1 MLENESLEQQRE
13 GTCVNCGT
21 ILEDELKFC
30 RSCGTKV
37 EDTPEQTSSPNDN
50 QETPKLNDQHISC
63 PSCGEEVEDSAT
75 FCSKCGSPIHQEA
88 EDTET
93 TDPEAEEEPTDQHIS
108 CPSCGEEVEQG
119 LIFCTSCGMK
129 VSAET
134 TSEETQGS
142 STLNIPPPEPN
153 VKPFESTDTKKV
165 ISDEQSPDSQQ
176 NIDPD
181 DSVVHDEKEPVLPIP
196 NQSWQININWS
207 DAWKTLYSEHAMTSI
222 LGLGI
227 LLITVGSLVL
237 LVSMWENEN
246 NRIYL
251 VPMSAVQAIA
261 FIVVGHLVR
270 EKMGLRLS
278 GLAFI
283 TIAAVWSLFT
293 SGVIAYLL
301 ADPISD
307 HPQLPGIELK
317 LHIAPWA
324 WLLILAIPLP
334 IWAYLTYRYKGH
346 VLTHGTILLTG
357 LSLSLLSL
365 MIDDNWDNWK
375 WNFLPLSISVPYML
389 YGALNI
395 HGPKNKLVLL
405 STGYALGI
413 IFIFATLFA
422 DDDWIKIASLSLGT
436 IYFGILGL
444 AITSYAPD
452 ITKKLSPVVPEF
464 QKTFQEILA
473 PSLLVISGIAFLG
486 ALGSAI
492 LIIEIDWQ
500 MLIAI
505 IGWIA
510 TAISIGL
517 LFITKKWYW
526 VYIIAG
532 LAHLGFIVSLTLD
545 QIEFATVNSYGLA
558 TIPFVTVFLIFVA
571 WSYSKFKNSEKMY
584 YEFIDDRHIP
594 LASLAVIDIGTSL
607 ILCGW
612 EKWDNSEGI
621 IASAIFTSTLI
632 AASYISKNRFIP
644 YGATILLAITTMF
657 CVGRI
662 SDGSWTIRAVSWSI
676 QGLLSWWAAAGLR
689 KMPIGNLR
697 SVLFVWESP
706 LRLTSTRFAIASG
719 IFVVIALTSSLSGG
733 DESLSHII
741 NATTVIAVI
750 GLLYLGIGITEKNP
764 LYGYVS
770 AASLLISWYIQAIN
784 LNFSEVHFYAIP
796 AGLYLLGIAY
806 FEYKR
811 NSEIKFLA
819 LAANA
824 LAILILPVSAFIQSL
839 VLSPELIYA
848 SLCAIEA
855 ILLIVWGL
863 YSRSKII
870 FAGGMIAFTINL
882 LWHLATTLSDIN
894 VAFTAIGFGLL
905 FIGIAVVIERMKN
918 RLAQSGKEWIDQ
930 LDTWNW

>member
-1 MLENESLEQQRE
+1 GEEVENSA
-13 GTCVNCGT
+13 TFCSKCGAPLHQD
-21 ILEDELKFC
+21 I
-30 RSCGTKV
+30 
-37 EDTPEQTSSPNDN
+37 EDT
-50 QETPKLNDQHISC
+50 ETTDPHLEEELTDQNISC
-63 PSCGEEVEDSAT
+63 PSCGEEVENST
-75 FCSKCGSPIHQEA
+75 IFCSKCGSPVHQDI

-93 TDPEAEEEPTDQHIS
+93 TDPHSEEELTDQNIS

-119 LIFCTSCGMK
+119 LMFCTSCGIK
-129 VSAET
+129 ISVEKT
-134 TSEETQGS
+134 PEETRES
-142 STLNIPPPEPN
+142 STYNVKSIEPN
-153 VKPFESTDTKKV
+153 TETFEVADTKK
-165 ISDEQSPDSQQ
+165 IIDDEQCFESQQ
-176 NIDPD
+176 NIDIE
-181 DSVVHDEKEPVLPIP
+181 DSVVHEEKERVLPTP
-196 NQSWQININWS
+196 NQSWQININWA
-207 DAWKTLYSEHAMTSI
+207 DTCKTLYSEHAMTSI

-251 VPMSAVQAIA
+251 VPMSVVQAIA
-261 FIVVGHLVR
+261 FVVVGHLVR
-270 EKMGLRLS
+270 EKLGLRLS

-365 MIDDNWDNWK
+365 VIDDNWDNWK
-375 WNFLPLSISVPYML
+375 WNFLPLSAAVPYML
-389 YGALNI
+389 YGALSI
-395 HGPKNKLVLL
+395 HSPRNKLVLL
-405 STGYALGI
+405 STGYTLGI

-422 DDDWIKIASLSLGT
+422 DDDWVKITSLSLGT

-444 AITSYAPD
+444 AITSYVPSIAG
-452 ITKKLSPVVPEF
+452 KLSPVLPEF
-464 QKTFQEILA
+464 QKSFQEILA
-473 PSLLVISGIAFLG
+473 PSLLIVSAIAFFG
-486 ALGSAI
+486 AIGSAI

-500 MLIAI
+500 MLTAI

-517 LFITKKWYW
+517 LLITKKWYW
-526 VYIIAG
+526 GYIISG
-532 LAHLGFIVSLTLD
+532 LAHVGFIVSLTLD

-594 LASLAVIDIGTSL
+594 LASLAAIDIGTSL

-612 EKWDNSEGI
+612 EKWDNFEGI
-621 IASAIFTSTLI
+621 FASAIFTFTLI
-632 AASYISKNRFIP
+632 AVSYISKNKFIP

-662 SDGSWTIRAVSWSI
+662 GDGSWTIRAVSWSI

-689 KMPIGNLR
+689 KMPVGNLR
-697 SVLFVWESP
+697 SVLSIWETP

-719 IFVVIALTSSLSGG
+719 IFVVIALISSLTGG
-733 DESLSHII
+733 EESQAHII

-796 AGLYLLGIAY
+796 AGLYLLGIAS

-824 LAILILPVSAFIQSL
+824 LAILILPISAFIQSL

-870 FAGGMIAFTINL
+870 FAGGLVAFTINL
-882 LWHLATTLSDIN
+882 LWHLATTLSDIS

-918 RLAQSGKEWIDQ
+918 RLAQSGKGWIDQ

>member
-1 MLENESLEQQRE
+1 MQENESLEQQQNKI
-13 GTCVNCGT
+13 CPNCGV
-21 ILEDELKFC
+21 ILEDDLKFC
-30 RSCGTKV
+30 RSCGTKI
-37 EDTPEQTSSPNDN
+37 ENTLEQSTPPGDN
-50 QETPKLNDQHISC
+50 QEVQKDDSADILC

-75 FCSKCGSPIHQEA
+75 FCSRCGSPIHQEA
-88 EDTET
+88 EDTEP
-93 TDPEAEEEPTDQHIS
+93 TDSETEEESTEQNIL

-119 LIFCTSCGMK
+119 LIFCTSCGIK
-129 VSAET
+129 VSIEK
-134 TSEETQGS
+134 TSEETQES
-142 STLNIPPPEPN
+142 SASNRPLLEPI
-153 VKPFESTDTKKV
+153 VEPFESTDSKKV
-165 ISDEQSPDSQQ
+165 ISDEQSADLQQ

-181 DSVVHDEKEPVLPIP
+181 DSVVHDKKEPVLPVP
-196 NQSWQININWS
+196 KQSRQININWS
-207 DAWKTLYSEHAMTSI
+207 DTWKTLYSEHAMTSI

-365 MIDDNWDNWK
+365 VIDDNWDNWK
-375 WNFLPLSISVPYML
+375 WNFLPLSVSVPYML

-405 STGYALGI
+405 SAGYALGI

-422 DDDWIKIASLSLGT
+422 EDDWIKITSLSLGT

-444 AITSYAPD
+444 SITSYAPD
-452 ITKKLSPVVPEF
+452 ITRKLSPVLPEF

-473 PSLLVISGIAFLG
+473 PSFLIVSGIAFLG

-526 VYIIAG
+526 VYIISG

-545 QIEFATVNSYGLA
+545 QIELATINSYGLA
-558 TIPFVTVFLIFVA
+558 TIPFVTIFLIFVA

-594 LASLAVIDIGTSL
+594 LASLAAIDIGISL

-612 EKWDNSEGI
+612 EKWDNFEGI
-621 IASAIFTSTLI
+621 IASAIFTFTLV
-632 AASYISKNRFIP
+632 AVSYISKAKFIP

-662 SDGSWTIRAVSWSI
+662 GDGSWTIRAVSWSI

-689 KMPIGNLR
+689 KMPVGSLISAL
-697 SVLFVWESP
+697 SIWETP

-719 IFVVIALTSSLSGG
+719 IFVVIALISSLSGG
-733 DESLSHII
+733 DESQSHII

-870 FAGGMIAFTINL
+870 FAGGLVAFTINL